1 MMTLDE
7 GGWRRPWV
15 TVVAPPP
22 ALSEIVELF
31 WIDEWSD
38 AESSGR
44 QFRVVADD
52 APHILWYFGRAGAHR
67 MQRLML
73 VGSRARHHDI
83 DLSGRHLLVGA
94 RLRPGALP
102 LLTHRPAIR
111 FTNRSVSLLDV
122 VGPSATRTIGRM
134 ETECPAVAVDRLA
147 TLIASLPSCRSAVDP
162 RAVWIGALDRD
173 QRTSVADVE
182 HTLGMPGANAA
193 RMEPHAFWHG
203 TQATPQ
209 NSAAARGARPL
220 ALRCADELDS
230 RRSGRWVRRPTAF
243 HSRLPSI
250 AWSGASRFCRAR
262 GLSSR
267 SCRFVQSQQCEAA

>member
-182 HTLGMPGANAA
+182 HTLGMPGRTLRAWSLTHFGMGLKRLLRIRRLHAA
-193 RMEPHAFWHG
+193 LDLWLSGAQTNWTRV
-203 TQATPQ
+203 
-209 NSAAARGARPL
+209 AAAAGY
-220 ALRCADELDS
+220 ADQPHFIRD
-230 RRSGRWVRRPTAF
+230 
-243 HSRLPSI
+243 
-250 AWSGASRFCRAR
+250 CRALL
-262 GLSSR
+262 GQAPAA
-267 SCRFVQSQQCEAA
+267 FVARAG

>member
-1 MMTLDE
+1 VMTLDE

-15 TVVAPPP
+15 TIVSPPP
-22 ALSEIVELF
+22 ALCGIVELF

-52 APHILWYFGRAGAHR
+52 APHILWNFGRAGAHR

-102 LLTHRPAIR
+102 LLTHRPAIQ

-122 VGPSATRTIGRM
+122 VCPLVTRAIGRI
-134 ETECPAVAVDRLA
+134 ETECPAEAVDRLA
-147 TLIASLPSCRSAVDP
+147 TLIASLPSRRSAVDP
-162 RAVWIGALDRD
+162 GAVWIGALDRD
-173 QRTSVADVE
+173 HKTSVADVQ
-182 HTLGMPGANAA
+182 HTLGIPG
-193 RMEPHAFWHG
+193 R
-203 TQATPQ
+203 T
-209 NSAAARGARPL
+209 
-220 ALRCADELDS
+220 LR
-230 RRSGRWVRRPTAF
+230 
-243 HSRLPSI
+243 
-250 AWSGASRFCRAR
+250 AWSLAQFGMGLKRLLRIRRLHAALDLWLSGAQTNWTRVAASAGYADQPHFIRECR
-262 GLSSR
+262 GLLGQAPAA
-267 SCRFVQSQQCEAA
+267 FVARAG